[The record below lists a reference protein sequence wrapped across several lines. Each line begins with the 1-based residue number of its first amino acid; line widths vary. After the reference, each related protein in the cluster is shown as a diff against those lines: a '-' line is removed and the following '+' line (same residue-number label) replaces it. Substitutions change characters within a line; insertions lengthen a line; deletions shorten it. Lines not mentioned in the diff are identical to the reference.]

1 MMKGIIVAGT
11 QSGVGKT
18 TVTLA
23 ILKALLDAG
32 YKVQPYKVGPDFI
45 DPSHL
50 EQLAALPCY
59 NLDSFMMG
67 ADGINREL
75 AKSSA
80 DFAIIEGA
88 MGLYDGDS
96 SCAQIAHI
104 AAVPVLLVID
114 ANASS
119 ESVAAVAL
127 GFVKYAHYT
136 PYNIGI
142 AGVIANKVGS
152 EKHANAIK
160 TSLEKVGVRLVG
172 FIPKDLTAIP
182 SRHLGLHMGTETT
195 LSDQAL
201 KSIYSNLDM
210 QLIINLSAEVNVKN
224 RVEAEKN
231 TEKKTKSITI
241 GIPLDAAFCFYYR
254 SNIEALQND
263 ARIIHFSALSERLP
277 DVDGLYIG
285 GGYPELYA
293 RELASNKP
301 LLREIRRRS
310 ADGMPIYGECG
321 GLMYLSR
328 SLTTN
333 DNNTFR
339 FVDALPAEI
348 RMTKGRQAL
357 GHSEVEAI
365 RDCVIALK
373 GDRFR
378 GHEYHYS
385 IADVDDDAT
394 FAYKMVA
401 GVGINGFDGIT
412 EYNILASYHH
422 AHVYS
427 MPNGFDVFIRKIEEY
442 SKS

>member
-1 MMKGIIVAGT
+1 MMKGIMIAGT
-11 QSGVGKT
+11 QSGAGKT

-23 ILKALLDAG
+23 ILKALIDAG
-32 YKVQPYKVGPDFI
+32 YTVQSYKVGPDFI

-50 EQLAALPCY
+50 EKITSLPCY

-67 ADGINREL
+67 ESGIIREL
-75 AKSSA
+75 AKSNS

-104 AAVPVLLVID
+104 AAVSVLLVID

-119 ESVAAVAL
+119 ESVAATAL
-127 GFVKYAHYT
+127 GFLKYSFYT
-136 PYNIGI
+136 PYKIEIVGI
-142 AGVIANKVGS
+142 IVNKVGS

-160 TSLEKVGVRLVG
+160 TSLEKIGIRLVG
-172 FIPKDLTAIP
+172 SIKKEASTIP
-182 SRHLGLHMGTETT
+182 SRHLGLHMGTEST
-195 LSDQAL
+195 LNDEAL
-201 KSIYSNLDM
+201 KSIYNTIDIDS
-210 QLIINLSAEVNVKN
+210 IITLASDVTAESPAEVK
-224 RVEAEKN
+224 
-231 TEKKTKSITI
+231 KKTKDLAV
-241 GIPLDAAFCFYYR
+241 GIPFDAAFCFYYR
-254 SNIEALQND
+254 SNIEALQKEV
-263 ARIIHFSALSERLP
+263 RVVYFSPLNEHLP

-285 GGYPELYA
+285 GGYPELYV
-293 RELASNKP
+293 RELANNKQ
-301 LLREIRRRS
+301 LLRDIRYKS
-310 ADGMPIYGECG
+310 SEGMPIYGECG

-333 DNNTFR
+333 DGDTFDL
-339 FVDALPAEI
+339 VDALPADV

-365 RDCVIALK
+365 RDCAIALK

-385 IADVDDDAT
+385 IAEVDADAC
-394 FAYKMVA
+394 FAYKMIV
-401 GVGINGFDGIT
+401 GKGINGFDGLS
-412 EYNILASYHH
+412 EHNILASYHH

-427 MPNGFDVFIRKIEEY
+427 MPSGFDVFIQKIIKY

>member
-1 MMKGIIVAGT
+1 MMKGIMIAGT

-23 ILKALLDAG
+23 IIKALLDAG
-32 YKVQPYKVGPDFI
+32 YTVQSYKVGPDFI
-45 DPSHL
+45 DPTHL
-50 EQLAALPCY
+50 EMITSFPCY

-67 ADGINREL
+67 ESGIIREL
-75 AKSSA
+75 EKSNS

-119 ESVAAVAL
+119 ESVAATAL
-127 GFVKYAHYT
+127 GFIKYSFYT
-136 PYNIGI
+136 PYKIEI
-142 AGVIANKVGS
+142 AGIIVNKVGS

-160 TSLEKVGVRLVG
+160 TSLEKIGIRLVG
-172 FIPKDLTAIP
+172 SIKKEASTIP
-182 SRHLGLHMGTETT
+182 SRHLGLHMGMEST
-195 LSDQAL
+195 LNDQAL
-201 KSIYSNLDM
+201 KSIYSTIDIDS
-210 QLIINLSAEVNVKN
+210 IISLASEITAERHEEVK
-224 RVEAEKN
+224 
-231 TEKKTKSITI
+231 KKTKDLAV
-241 GIPLDAAFCFYYR
+241 GVPFDAAFCFYYR
-254 SNIEALQND
+254 SNIEALQKEVQ
-263 ARIIHFSALSERLP
+263 IVYFSPLNEQLP

-285 GGYPELYA
+285 GGYPELYV
-293 RELASNKP
+293 RELANNKQ
-301 LLREIRRRS
+301 LLRDIKHKSSE
-310 ADGMPIYGECG
+310 GMPIYGECG

-333 DNNTFR
+333 DGDTFDL
-339 FVDALPAEI
+339 VDALPADVL
-348 RMTKGRQAL
+348 MTKGRQAL

-365 RDCVIALK
+365 RDCAIALK

-385 IADVDDDAT
+385 IAEVDADAC
-394 FAYKMVA
+394 FAYKMIV
-401 GVGINGFDGIT
+401 GKGINGFDGLS
-412 EYNILASYHH
+412 EHNILASYHH

-427 MPNGFDVFIRKIEEY
+427 MPNGFDVFIRKIMKY

>member
-1 MMKGIIVAGT
+1 MMKGIMVAGT

-23 ILKALLDAG
+23 ILKALLNAG
-32 YKVQPYKVGPDFI
+32 YKVQSYKVGPDFI

-50 EQLAALPCY
+50 EHLTALPCY

-67 ADGINREL
+67 ADGITRDL
-75 AKSSA
+75 AKSNA

-104 AAVPVLLVID
+104 AAVPVLLIID

-127 GFVKYAHYT
+127 GFIKYAHYT
-136 PYNIGI
+136 PYNIEI
-142 AGVIANKVGS
+142 AGVIINKVGS

-160 TSLEKVGVRLVG
+160 TSLEKIGVRLVG
-172 FIPKDLTAIP
+172 SITKDLTTIP

-195 LSDQAL
+195 LNDQTL
-201 KSIYSNLDM
+201 KSIYNNLDM
-210 QLIINLSAEVNVKN
+210 QLIINLAAEVNIKN

-231 TEKKTKSITI
+231 THSITI

-263 ARIIHFSALSERLP
+263 AHIIYFSPLNEQLP

-293 RELASNKP
+293 RELANNKP
-301 LLREIRRRS
+301 LLREIKRRS
-310 ADGMPIYGECG
+310 AEGMPIYGECG

-339 FVDALPAEI
+339 FVDVLPAEI

-357 GHSEVEAI
+357 GHSEVEVI
-365 RDCVIALK
+365 RDCAIALK

-394 FAYKMVA
+394 FAYKMVLGA
-401 GVGINGFDGIT
+401 GINGLDGIT
-412 EYNILASYHH
+412 EHNVLASYHH

-427 MPNGFDVFIRKIEEY
+427 MPNGFDVFIRKIVEY

>member
-1 MMKGIIVAGT
+1 MMKGIMIAGT

-32 YKVQPYKVGPDFI
+32 YTVQSYKVGPDFI

-50 EQLAALPCY
+50 EKITSLPCY

-67 ADGINREL
+67 ESGIIREL
-75 AKSSA
+75 AKSNS

-96 SCAQIAHI
+96 SSAQIAHI
-104 AAVPVLLVID
+104 AGVPVLLVID

-119 ESVAAVAL
+119 ESVAATAL
-127 GFVKYAHYT
+127 GFLKYSFYT
-136 PYNIGI
+136 PYKIEI
-142 AGVIANKVGS
+142 AGIIVNKVGS
-152 EKHANAIK
+152 EKHANAIN
-160 TSLEKVGVRLVG
+160 TSLEKIGIRLVG
-172 FIPKDLTAIP
+172 SIKKEASTIP
-182 SRHLGLHMGTETT
+182 SRHLGLHMGMEST
-195 LSDQAL
+195 LSDQTL
-201 KSIYSNLDM
+201 KSINNTIDIDS
-210 QLIINLSAEVNVKN
+210 IITLASEIT
-224 RVEAEKN
+224 AEKN
-231 TEKKTKSITI
+231 AEVKKKAKGLAV
-241 GIPLDAAFCFYYR
+241 GIPFDAAFCFYYR
-254 SNIEALQND
+254 SNIEALQKEVQVVY
-263 ARIIHFSALSERLP
+263 FSPLKEQLP

-285 GGYPELYA
+285 GGYPELYV
-293 RELASNKP
+293 RELANNKQ
-301 LLREIRRRS
+301 LLRDIKHKSSE
-310 ADGMPIYGECG
+310 GMPIYGECG

-333 DNNTFR
+333 NGDTFDL
-339 FVDALPAEI
+339 VGALPADV

-365 RDCVIALK
+365 RDCAIALK

-385 IADVDDDAT
+385 VAEVDADAS
-394 FAYKMVA
+394 FAYKMIV
-401 GVGINGFDGIT
+401 GTGINGFDGLT
-412 EYNILASYHH
+412 EHNILASYHH
-422 AHVYS
+422 AHIYS
-427 MPNGFDVFIRKIEEY
+427 IPSGFDVFIQKIMKY

>member
-1 MMKGIIVAGT
+1 MMKGIMIAGT

-32 YKVQPYKVGPDFI
+32 YTVQSYKVGPDFI

-50 EQLAALPCY
+50 EKITSLPCY

-67 ADGINREL
+67 ESGIIREL
-75 AKSSA
+75 AKSNS

-119 ESVAAVAL
+119 ESVAATAL
-127 GFVKYAHYT
+127 GFLKYSFYT
-136 PYNIGI
+136 PYKIEIVGI
-142 AGVIANKVGS
+142 IVNKVGS

-160 TSLEKVGVRLVG
+160 TSLEKIGIRLVG
-172 FIPKDLTAIP
+172 SIKKEASTIP
-182 SRHLGLHMGTETT
+182 SRHLGLHMGMEST
-195 LSDQAL
+195 LNDQAL
-201 KSIYSNLDM
+201 KAIYSTMDIDS
-210 QLIINLSAEVNVKN
+210 IISLASEVTAESYAEVK
-224 RVEAEKN
+224 
-231 TEKKTKSITI
+231 KKTKDLAV
-241 GIPLDAAFCFYYR
+241 GIPFDAAFCFYYR
-254 SNIEALQND
+254 SNIEALQKEV
-263 ARIIHFSALSERLP
+263 HVVYFSPLNEQLP

-285 GGYPELYA
+285 GGYPELYV
-293 RELASNKP
+293 RELANNKQ
-301 LLREIRRRS
+301 LLCDIKHKSSE
-310 ADGMPIYGECG
+310 GMPIYGECG

-333 DNNTFR
+333 NGDTFDL
-339 FVDALPAEI
+339 VDALPADV

-357 GHSEVEAI
+357 GHSEVEVI
-365 RDCVIALK
+365 RDCAIALK

-385 IADVDDDAT
+385 IAEVDADAS
-394 FAYKMVA
+394 FAYKMIV
-401 GVGINGFDGIT
+401 GTGINGFDGLT
-412 EYNILASYHH
+412 EHNILASYHH

-427 MPNGFDVFIRKIEEY
+427 MPNGFDVFIQKIMKY

>member
-1 MMKGIIVAGT
+1 MMKGIMVAGT

-32 YKVQPYKVGPDFI
+32 YKVQSYKVGPDFI

-50 EQLAALPCY
+50 ELLTARPCY

-67 ADGINREL
+67 AEGINREL
-75 AKSSA
+75 AKSNT

-96 SCAQIAHI
+96 SCAQIADI
-104 AAVPVLLVID
+104 AGVPVILIID

-127 GFVKYAHYT
+127 GFVTYAHYT
-136 PYNIGI
+136 PFNVEIV
-142 AGVIANKVGS
+142 GVIANKVGS

-160 TSLEKVGVRLVG
+160 TSLEKIGVRLVG
-172 FIPKDLTAIP
+172 FIPKDLTTIP

-195 LSDQAL
+195 LNDQAL
-201 KSIYSNLDM
+201 KLIYGNLDM
-210 QLIINLSAEVNVKN
+210 QSIMNLAAEVNVKKQ
-224 RVEAEKN
+224 VEV
-231 TEKKTKSITI
+231 EKKAKKNSKSITI
-241 GIPLDAAFCFYYR
+241 GVPLDAAFCFYYR
-254 SNIEALQND
+254 SNIEALQHD
-263 ARIIHFSALSERLP
+263 ARILHFSSLNDRLP

-293 RELASNKP
+293 QELASNKP
-301 LLREIRRRS
+301 LLREIKRRS
-310 ADGMPIYGECG
+310 ADGMPVYGECG

-365 RDCVIALK
+365 RDCTIALK
-373 GDRFR
+373 GDHFR

-394 FAYKMVA
+394 FAYKMVTGA
-401 GVGINGFDGIT
+401 GINGFDGIT
-412 EYNILASYHH
+412 EHNILASYHH

-427 MPNGFDVFIRKIEEY
+427 MPKGFDIFIRKIEEY

>member
-1 MMKGIIVAGT
+1 MMKGIMIAGT

-23 ILKALLDAG
+23 IIKALLDAG
-32 YKVQPYKVGPDFI
+32 YTVQSYKVGPDFI
-45 DPSHL
+45 DPTHL
-50 EQLAALPCY
+50 EMITSLPCY

-67 ADGINREL
+67 ESGIIREL
-75 AKSSA
+75 EKSNS

-119 ESVAAVAL
+119 ESVAATAL
-127 GFVKYAHYT
+127 GFIKYSFYT
-136 PYNIGI
+136 PYKIEI
-142 AGVIANKVGS
+142 AGIIVNKVGS

-160 TSLEKVGVRLVG
+160 TSLEKIGIRLVG
-172 FIPKDLTAIP
+172 SIKKEASTIP
-182 SRHLGLHMGTETT
+182 SRHLGLHMGMEST
-195 LSDQAL
+195 LNDQAL
-201 KSIYSNLDM
+201 KSIYSTMDIDS
-210 QLIINLSAEVNVKN
+210 IISLASEITAERHEEVK
-224 RVEAEKN
+224 
-231 TEKKTKSITI
+231 KKTKDLAV
-241 GIPLDAAFCFYYR
+241 GVPFDAAFCFYYR
-254 SNIEALQND
+254 SNIEALQKEVQ
-263 ARIIHFSALSERLP
+263 IVYFSPLNEQLP

-285 GGYPELYA
+285 GGYPELYV
-293 RELASNKP
+293 RELANNKQ
-301 LLREIRRRS
+301 LLRDIKHKSSE
-310 ADGMPIYGECG
+310 GMPIYGECG

-333 DNNTFR
+333 NGDTFDL
-339 FVDALPAEI
+339 VDALPADV

-365 RDCVIALK
+365 RDCAIALR

-385 IADVDDDAT
+385 VAEVDADAS
-394 FAYKMVA
+394 FAYKMIV
-401 GVGINGFDGIT
+401 GTGINGFDGLT
-412 EYNILASYHH
+412 EHNILASYHH

-427 MPNGFDVFIRKIEEY
+427 MPNGFDVFIQKIMKY

>member
-1 MMKGIIVAGT
+1 MMMKGIMIAGT

-23 ILKALLDAG
+23 IIKALLDAG
-32 YKVQPYKVGPDFI
+32 YTVQSYKVGPDFI
-45 DPSHL
+45 DPTHL
-50 EQLAALPCY
+50 EMITSLPCY

-67 ADGINREL
+67 ESGIIREL
-75 AKSSA
+75 EKSNS

-119 ESVAAVAL
+119 ESVAATAL
-127 GFVKYAHYT
+127 GFIKYSFYT
-136 PYNIGI
+136 PYKIEI
-142 AGVIANKVGS
+142 AGIIVNKVGS

-160 TSLEKVGVRLVG
+160 TSLEKIGIRLVG
-172 FIPKDLTAIP
+172 SIKKEASTIP
-182 SRHLGLHMGTETT
+182 SRHLGLHMGMEST
-195 LSDQAL
+195 LNDQAL
-201 KSIYSNLDM
+201 KSIYSTMDIDS
-210 QLIINLSAEVNVKN
+210 IISLASEITAERHEEVK
-224 RVEAEKN
+224 
-231 TEKKTKSITI
+231 KKTKDLAV
-241 GIPLDAAFCFYYR
+241 GVPFDAAFCFYYR
-254 SNIEALQND
+254 SNIEALQKEVQ
-263 ARIIHFSALSERLP
+263 IVYFSPLNEQLP

-285 GGYPELYA
+285 GGYPELYV
-293 RELASNKP
+293 RELANNKQ
-301 LLREIRRRS
+301 LLRDIRYKS
-310 ADGMPIYGECG
+310 SEGMPIYGECG

-333 DNNTFR
+333 DGDTFDL
-339 FVDALPAEI
+339 VDALPADV

-365 RDCVIALK
+365 RDCAIALK

-385 IADVDDDAT
+385 IAEVDADAC
-394 FAYKMVA
+394 FAYKMIV
-401 GVGINGFDGIT
+401 GKGINGFDGLS
-412 EYNILASYHH
+412 EHNILASYHH

-427 MPNGFDVFIRKIEEY
+427 MPSGFDVFIQKIIKY

>member
-1 MMKGIIVAGT
+1 MMKGIMIAGT

-32 YKVQPYKVGPDFI
+32 YKVQSYKVGPDFI

-50 EQLAALPCY
+50 EKITSLPCY

-67 ADGINREL
+67 ESGVKREL
-75 AKSSA
+75 AKSNA
-80 DFAIIEGA
+80 DFAVIEGA
-88 MGLYDGDS
+88 MGLYDGNS

-104 AAVPVLLVID
+104 TAVPVLLIID

-119 ESVAAVAL
+119 ESVAATAL
-127 GFVKYAHYT
+127 GFHKYARYT
-136 PYNIGI
+136 PYKVEIV
-142 AGVIANKVGS
+142 GVIANKVGS
-152 EKHANAIK
+152 EKHENAIK
-160 TSLEKVGVRLVG
+160 TSLEKIGIRLVG
-172 FIPKDLTAIP
+172 TIKKELTSIP
-182 SRHLGLHMGTETT
+182 SRHLGLHMGTEIT

-201 KSIYSNLDM
+201 KSIYSNLDIES
-210 QLIINLSAEVNVKN
+210 IISLAAEVNIETQAEVK
-224 RVEAEKN
+224 
-231 TEKKTKSITI
+231 KKIKEITI
-241 GIPLDAAFCFYYR
+241 GIPIDAAFCFYYR

-263 ARIIHFSALSERLP
+263 AGIAYFSPLNERLP

-293 RELASNKP
+293 RELAKNKR
-301 LLREIRRRS
+301 LLREIKHKFS
-310 ADGMPIYGECG
+310 EGMPIYGECG

-333 DNNTFR
+333 NGNTFR
-339 FVDALPAEI
+339 LVDALPADVQ
-348 RMTKGRQAL
+348 MTKGRQAL
-357 GHSEVEAI
+357 GHSEVIAI
-365 RDCVIALK
+365 RDCAIALK

-385 IADVDDDAT
+385 IAEVDADAR
-394 FAYKMVA
+394 FAYKMIVGA
-401 GVGINGFDGIT
+401 GINGFDGLI
-412 EYNILASYHH
+412 EHNILASYHH

-427 MPNGFDVFIRKIEEY
+427 MPNGFEVFIRKIKEY

>member
-1 MMKGIIVAGT
+1 MIAGT

-32 YKVQPYKVGPDFI
+32 YKVQSFKVGPDFI

-50 EQLAALPCY
+50 EKITSLPCY

-67 ADGINREL
+67 ESGVIREL
-75 AKSSA
+75 AKSNA
-80 DFAIIEGA
+80 DFAVIEGA

-104 AAVPVLLVID
+104 TAVPVLLVID

-119 ESVAAVAL
+119 ESVAATAL
-127 GFVKYAHYT
+127 GFHKYVRYT
-136 PYNIGI
+136 PYKVEIV
-142 AGVIANKVGS
+142 GVIANKVGS

-160 TSLEKVGVRLVG
+160 TSLEKIGIRLVG
-172 FIPKDLTAIP
+172 SIKKELATIP
-182 SRHLGLHMGTETT
+182 SRHLGLHMGTEIT

-201 KSIYSNLDM
+201 KSIYSNLDIES
-210 QLIINLSAEVNVKN
+210 IISLAEEVNVETHKE
-224 RVEAEKN
+224 VK
-231 TEKKTKSITI
+231 KKTKDITV

-254 SNIEALQND
+254 SNIEVLQND
-263 ARIIHFSALSERLP
+263 AQIVYFSPLTERLP

-293 RELASNKP
+293 RELAKNKR
-301 LLREIRRRS
+301 LIREIRHKS
-310 ADGMPIYGECG
+310 SEGMPIYGECG

-333 DNNTFR
+333 NGNTFR
-339 FVDALPAEI
+339 LVDALPADVQ
-348 RMTKGRQAL
+348 MTKGRQAL

-365 RDCVIALK
+365 RDCAIALK

-385 IADVDDDAT
+385 IAEVDADAR
-394 FAYKMVA
+394 FAYKMIVGA
-401 GVGINGFDGIT
+401 GINGLDGLT
-412 EYNILASYHH
+412 EHNILASYHH

-427 MPNGFDVFIRKIEEY
+427 MPKGFEVFIRKIMEY

>member
-1 MMKGIIVAGT
+1 MMKGIMIAGT

-23 ILKALLDAG
+23 ILRALLDAG
-32 YKVQPYKVGPDFI
+32 YKVQSYKVGPDFI

-50 EQLAALPCY
+50 EKITSLPCY

-67 ADGINREL
+67 ESGVKREL
-75 AKSSA
+75 SKSKA

-104 AAVPVLLVID
+104 TAVPVLLVID

-119 ESVAAVAL
+119 ESVAATAL
-127 GFVKYAHYT
+127 GFYQYARYT
-136 PYNIGI
+136 SYKVEIV
-142 AGVIANKVGS
+142 GVIVNKVGS

-160 TSLEKVGVRLVG
+160 TSLEKIGIRLVG
-172 FIPKDLTAIP
+172 SIKKELTTIP
-182 SRHLGLHMGTETT
+182 SRHLGLHMGAEIT

-201 KSIYSNLDM
+201 KSIYSNLNIAS
-210 QLIINLSAEVNVKN
+210 IISLAAEVNIETQ
-224 RVEAEKN
+224 VEV
-231 TEKKTKSITI
+231 EKKTKDITV

-254 SNIEALQND
+254 SNIEALQKD
-263 ARIIHFSALSERLP
+263 AQIVYFSPLTERLP

-293 RELASNKP
+293 RELARNKR
-301 LLREIRRRS
+301 LIRGIKNKS
-310 ADGMPIYGECG
+310 TDGMPIYGECG

-333 DNNTFR
+333 NGNTFR
-339 FVDALPAEI
+339 LVDALPADV

-365 RDCVIALK
+365 RDCAIAHK

-385 IADVDDDAT
+385 IADVDADAT
-394 FAYKMVA
+394 FAYKMIVGA
-401 GVGINGFDGIT
+401 GINGVDGLV
-412 EYNILASYHH
+412 EHNILASYHH

-427 MPNGFDVFIRKIEEY
+427 MPKGFEVFISKITEY

>member
-1 MMKGIIVAGT
+1 MMMKGIMIAGT

-23 ILKALLDAG
+23 IIKALLDAG
-32 YKVQPYKVGPDFI
+32 YTVQSYKVGPDFI
-45 DPSHL
+45 DPTHL
-50 EQLAALPCY
+50 EMITSFPCY

-67 ADGINREL
+67 ESGIIREL
-75 AKSSA
+75 EKSNS

-119 ESVAAVAL
+119 ESVAATAL
-127 GFVKYAHYT
+127 GFIKYSFYT
-136 PYNIGI
+136 PYKIEI
-142 AGVIANKVGS
+142 AGIIVNKVGS

-160 TSLEKVGVRLVG
+160 TSLEKIGIRLVG
-172 FIPKDLTAIP
+172 SIKKEASTIP
-182 SRHLGLHMGTETT
+182 SRHLGLHMGMEST
-195 LSDQAL
+195 LNDQAL
-201 KSIYSNLDM
+201 KSIYSTMDID
-210 QLIINLSAEVNVKN
+210 LIISLASEITAERHEEVK
-224 RVEAEKN
+224 
-231 TEKKTKSITI
+231 KKTKDLAV
-241 GIPLDAAFCFYYR
+241 GVPFDAAFCFYYR
-254 SNIEALQND
+254 SNIEALQKEVQ
-263 ARIIHFSALSERLP
+263 IVYFSPLNEQLP

-285 GGYPELYA
+285 GGYPELYV
-293 RELASNKP
+293 RELANNKQ
-301 LLREIRRRS
+301 LLQDIKYKSSE
-310 ADGMPIYGECG
+310 GMPIYGECG

-333 DNNTFR
+333 DGDKFDL
-339 FVDALPAEI
+339 VDALPADVL
-348 RMTKGRQAL
+348 MTKGRQAL

-365 RDCVIALK
+365 RDCAIALK

-385 IADVDDDAT
+385 IAEVDADAC
-394 FAYKMVA
+394 FAYKMIV
-401 GVGINGFDGIT
+401 GKGINGFDGLS
-412 EYNILASYHH
+412 EHNILASYHH

-427 MPNGFDVFIRKIEEY
+427 MPNGFDVFIRKIMKY

>member
-1 MMKGIIVAGT
+1 MMKGIMIAGT

-32 YKVQPYKVGPDFI
+32 YTVQSYKVGPDFI

-50 EQLAALPCY
+50 EKITSLPCY

-67 ADGINREL
+67 ESGIIREL
-75 AKSSA
+75 AKSNS

-88 MGLYDGDS
+88 MGLYDGDWS
-96 SCAQIAHI
+96 SAQIAHI
-104 AAVPVLLVID
+104 AGVPVLLVID

-119 ESVAAVAL
+119 ESVAATAL
-127 GFVKYAHYT
+127 GFLKYSFYT
-136 PYNIGI
+136 PYKIEI
-142 AGVIANKVGS
+142 AGIIVNKVGS
-152 EKHANAIK
+152 EKHANAIN
-160 TSLEKVGVRLVG
+160 TSLEKIGIRLVG
-172 FIPKDLTAIP
+172 SIKKEASTIP
-182 SRHLGLHMGTETT
+182 SRHLGLHMGMEST
-195 LSDQAL
+195 LSDQTL
-201 KSIYSNLDM
+201 KSINNTIDIDS
-210 QLIINLSAEVNVKN
+210 IITLASEIT
-224 RVEAEKN
+224 AEKN
-231 TEKKTKSITI
+231 AEVKKKAKGLAV
-241 GIPLDAAFCFYYR
+241 GIPFDAAFCFYYR
-254 SNIEALQND
+254 SNIEALQKEVQVVY
-263 ARIIHFSALSERLP
+263 FSPLKEQLP

-285 GGYPELYA
+285 GGYPELYV
-293 RELASNKP
+293 RELANNKQ
-301 LLREIRRRS
+301 LLRDIKHKSSE
-310 ADGMPIYGECG
+310 GMPIYGECG

-333 DNNTFR
+333 NGDTFDL
-339 FVDALPAEI
+339 VGALPADV

-365 RDCVIALK
+365 RDCAIALK

-385 IADVDDDAT
+385 VAEVDADAS
-394 FAYKMVA
+394 FAYKMIV
-401 GVGINGFDGIT
+401 GTGINGFDGLT
-412 EYNILASYHH
+412 EHNILASYHH

-427 MPNGFDVFIRKIEEY
+427 MPNGFDVFIQKIMKY